1 MIDRMR
7 YKMLTQDQLNNE
19 LEKIRGSVYKVA
31 QRMLLNREDSED
43 AVQEVFMNCLSAQ
56 KIFESPEHARRYVFK
71 CVYHECLDVIHKR
84 ANDPTYGDH
93 IVDLDFDSG
102 YRVDGWVDKTLSS
115 PVEDILNT
123 IKPDVRNLVELR
135 YIENL
140 PYIDIGNIAGLPPMR
155 VRERVRNARNAM
167 NKTVRKLKSVS

>member
-1 MIDRMR
+1 MATMANPIPILLSR
-7 YKMLTQDQLNNE
+7 LSFSLNI
-19 LEKIRGSVYKVA
+19 KTPVKVPSTITP
-31 QRMLLNREDSED
+31 MFTD
-43 AVQEVFMNCLSAQ
+43 A
-56 KIFESPEHARRYVFK
+56 K
-71 CVYHECLDVIHKR
+71 
-84 ANDPTYGDH
+84 T
-93 IVDLDFDSG
+93 
-102 YRVDGWVDKTLSS
+102 VDGWVDKTLSS